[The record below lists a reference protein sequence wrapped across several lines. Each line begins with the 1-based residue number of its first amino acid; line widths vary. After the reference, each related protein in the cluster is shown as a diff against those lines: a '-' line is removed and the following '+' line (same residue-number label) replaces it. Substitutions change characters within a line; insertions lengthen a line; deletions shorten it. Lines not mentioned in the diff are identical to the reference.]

1 MSKLLFT
8 AIISFIVTSFTSC
21 YYDNEEY
28 LYGNS
33 ACDTSLSKGPKFT
46 QAQSVIQSNCGGGG
60 CHLSGGRAG
69 GNNFDNPCSI
79 VSGWSAIQAQSVNS
93 NNMPPGAPLSST
105 EKSAISD
112 WIAAGHKY
120 DN

>member
-1 MSKLLFT
+1 MSKLFFIAFISCM
-8 AIISFIVTSFTSC
+8 AISLTSC

-33 ACDTSLSKGPKFT
+33 GCDTSLTKGPTFT
-46 QAQSVIQSNCGGGG
+46 QTESIIQSNCGGGG

-69 GNNFDNPCSI
+69 GYNFDNPCSI
-79 VSGWSAIQAQSVNS
+79 VSGWSRIQAECVNS
-93 NNMPPGAPLSST
+93 NRMPPGAPLSST